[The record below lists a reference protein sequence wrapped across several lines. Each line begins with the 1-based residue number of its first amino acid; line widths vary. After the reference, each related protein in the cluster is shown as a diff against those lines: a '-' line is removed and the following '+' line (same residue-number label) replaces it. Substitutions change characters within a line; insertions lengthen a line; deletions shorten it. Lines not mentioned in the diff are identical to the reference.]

1 MWYWRRG
8 IRFCSVWLVQTTK
21 AKAKAYGFAFPTS
34 AQVWTYW
41 YWNQM
46 LLWLQWF
53 WYYVILSLWAFRQG
67 KQPPCRRVSSGS
79 APLRSSAKS
88 RRRLPSSP
96 PNARDQYRSNPDF
109 RARARLDGKSLPSAG
124 RKAPGGQTWIS
135 SISGTDETDSPMA
148 QGHVRGSAAGHFAT
162 LRDQPCVTCEAKKPP
177 GHVKC
182 GGAAPKLPG
191 SA

>member
-1 MWYWRRG
+1 MR
-8 IRFCSVWLVQTTK
+8 TTK
-21 AKAKAYGFAFPTS
+21 TKAKAYGFGFPTS

-96 PNARDQYRSNPDF
+96 PNARDQYHSNPDF

-124 RKAPGGQTWIS
+124 RKAPGGQTWVS

-148 QGHVRGSAAGHFAT
+148 QGHVRGSAAGHSAP
-162 LRDQPCVTCEAKKPP
+162 LRDRLQVDFPGHATEKQRSVQIRLKSSGPDTPSGRDRPCVTCGAK
-177 GHVKC
+177 
-182 GGAAPKLPG
+182 
-191 SA
+191 